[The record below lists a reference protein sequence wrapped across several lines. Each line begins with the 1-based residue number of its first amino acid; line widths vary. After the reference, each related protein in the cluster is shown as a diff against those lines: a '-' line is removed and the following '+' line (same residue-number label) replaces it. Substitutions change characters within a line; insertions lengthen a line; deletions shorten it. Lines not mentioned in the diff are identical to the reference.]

1 MDKLLNRLCTI
12 CARGGSKGVVGKN
25 VRMMLGKPL
34 IAYSI
39 EQARACGLF
48 DAIAVSSDS
57 DQILAIASDF
67 GADHLV
73 KRPTELASDTAA
85 KLPVIRHCVIEAERV
100 LGQTFNT
107 LVDLDATAPLR
118 SIQDIQNAVSLLETS
133 GFGNV
138 ITAMPARRSPYFNL
152 VEVDSNNSVT
162 LSKPSANP
170 FVRRQDAPKC
180 YDMNASIYVWQRN
193 VLFGAPTL
201 FNSDTG
207 LYVMPEERSIDI
219 DSELDYLFVEL
230 LMTRA
235 SKNVGLTVQEQKI

>member
-1 MDKLLNRLCTI
+1 MDNSLIRLCTI
-12 CARGGSKGVVGKN
+12 CARGGSKGVKGKN
-25 VRMMLGKPL
+25 VRMMHGKPL
-34 IAYSI
+34 IAHSI
-39 EQARACGLF
+39 DQARASGLF

-57 DQILAIASDF
+57 AHILEIASAC
-67 GADHLV
+67 GVVHLV
-73 KRPTELASDTAA
+73 NRPAELATDTAA
-85 KLPVIRHCVIEAERV
+85 KLPVIRHCVSEVERV
-100 LGQTFNT
+100 RGQTYNT
-107 LVDLDATAPLR
+107 LVDLDATSPLR

-162 LSKPSANP
+162 LSKPSATP
-170 FVRRQDAPKC
+170 LVRRQDAPKC

-230 LMTRA
+230 LMSRA
-235 SKNVGLTVQEQKI
+235 SKNVEPTAQEQKV